1 MINGLLISNP
11 TKADRKSAH
20 QVFEISITDAFEKQG
35 LGDFKEDIQGEIIH
49 KKHMLDAL
57 LDQTDLD
64 IYFLVAKLNET
75 VIGTISFG
83 VCGEDIKKCTENQFY
98 SIGELGSLFVLPHYQ
113 GQGVGSALIN
123 AMAVYLSNKGI
134 EQFCLDSGYK
144 LAQKRWIRK
153 FGAPYKVVKDY
164 WGPDGDHMIWFCKV
178 SDFIKK

>member
-11 TKADRKSAH
+11 TQADRKSAC

-49 KKHMLDAL
+49 KKHMLDAS
-57 LDQTDLD
+57 LDQTDSD
-64 IYFLVAKLNET
+64 IYFLIAKLDEI

-83 VCGEDIKKCTENQFY
+83 ACGEDIKKCTENQFHN
-98 SIGELGSLFVLPHYQ
+98 IGELGSLFVLPQYQ

-123 AMAVYLSNKGI
+123 AMVTYLFNKGI
-134 EQFCLDSGYK
+134 DQFCLDSGYK

-153 FGAPYKVVKDY
+153 FGAPYKVVKNY
-164 WGPDGDHMIWFCKV
+164 WGSDSDHMIWFCKV
-178 SDFIKK
+178 SDFIEE